1 MEKIDFEYEVTEEQV
16 RRFRQIPLIDRLRW
30 VEEICIF
37 TNLARHA
44 PVATP
49 SDPSLKS
56 PQPSHHKQTTR

>member
-37 TNLARHA
+37 TKMARQA
-44 PVATP
+44 PATT
-49 SDPSLKS
+49 
-56 PQPSHHKQTTR
+56 QTGAESHTTTPVTS

>member
-37 TNLARHA
+37 TKMARQA
-44 PVATP
+44 PATTHTGA
-49 SDPSLKS
+49 KS
-56 PQPSHHKQTTR
+56 QTATHVTS